1 MTLALEIEFLTGIA
15 FAARGPD
22 SGNPDWPPQPDRVF
36 SALVATW
43 GARGEQAS
51 ETVALR
57 WVEEQPPPV
66 IEASESEPR
75 TAPVAYVPPNDP
87 RTGRSGD
94 KTVLPTYRRRQARRF
109 PCSRPLDPVVRFFW
123 DATPNGQVFEI
134 LERLAADTAYVG
146 HSTSLTRCRFLRCN
160 GTAPGNSRPPARQI
174 YKGRFDELRRDYER
188 FVRSNG
194 KAGRPRPG
202 DAVFVPRTTP
212 HAANQSCFSP
222 EWLVLEYLDR
232 ETNGEMPDLRAAALV
247 AKEIR
252 DTLLSGYSQRG
263 MGDSVPEE
271 ISGHTPQGNPSP
283 RPHLAVVP
291 LAFAGSRFADGHV
304 LGFALVPPRESAI
317 LRDANFRKAMRS
329 IAQYD
334 EDEGRSRMRLRH
346 FKLELS
352 PTLTPVRASLD
363 SARYSRVSH
372 TWGTVTPIV
381 LDRHLKKTGAG
392 REDELADLIR
402 QACRNIGLP
411 QPEMVVADKHP
422 AIEGVPS
429 AYPSGKAPA
438 WMRWRLPFSLAN
450 RQLTH
455 AVIQFAEPVA
465 GPVMIG
471 AGRFVGLGLCLP
483 LDDRE
488 IVR

>member
-1 MTLALEIEFLTGIA
+1 MTLALEIEFLTGVA
-15 FAARGPD
+15 FAAREPD

-51 ETVALR
+51 EAAALR
-57 WVEEQPPPV
+57 WLEEQPPPV

-94 KTVLPTYRRRQARRF
+94 KTVLPSYRRRQARRF
-109 PCSRPLDPVVRFFW
+109 PASRPVDPLVRFYW
-123 DATPNGQVFEI
+123 DAVPDGQVFEI
-134 LERLAADTAYVG
+134 LERLAADTAYIG
-146 HSTSLTRCRFLRCN
+146 HSASLTRCRFLRCN
-160 GTAPGNSRPPARQI
+160 GAAPAEFRAPARRI
-174 YKGRFDELRRDYER
+174 YKGRFDELRRDYEQ

-202 DAVFVPRTTP
+202 DVVFVSRTALM
-212 HAANQSCFSP
+212 AANQSCFSP
-222 EWLVLEYLDR
+222 QWLILEHADR
-232 ETNGEMPDLRAAALV
+232 ETGGEMPDLRAAALV

-252 DTLLSGYSQRG
+252 DTLLSGYSQCG
-263 MGDSVPEE
+263 LGDSIPEE
-271 ISGHTPQGNPSP
+271 ISGHTPEGTPSP
-283 RPHLAVVP
+283 KPHTAVVP

-329 IAQYD
+329 IAHYD
-334 EDEGRSRMRLRH
+334 EDEGRNRMRLRH
-346 FKLELS
+346 FELELS
-352 PTLTPVRASLD
+352 PTLTPARTSLD
-363 SARYSRVSH
+363 SARYCRVSR
-372 TWGTVTPIV
+372 TWGTVTPMV
-381 LDRHLKKTGAG
+381 LDRHLKRAGAR
-392 REDELADLIR
+392 REGELGDLIR
-402 QACRNIGLP
+402 MACRNVCLP
-411 QPEMVVADKHP
+411 EPEIVVADKHP
-422 AIEGVPS
+422 AVEGVPS

-438 WMRWRLPFSLAN
+438 WMRWRLPSALAS

-455 AVIQFAEPVA
+455 AVIRFAEPVA
-465 GPVMIG
+465 GPVILG
-471 AGRFVGLGLCLP
+471 AGRFVGLGLCFP
-483 LDDRE
+483 LDDGE